1 MHLFAHLV
9 ERGGQLSHFALAR
22 HMDAV
27 FVIALAHP
35 LNAAG
40 KLRNRLGH
48 NAGNQPRQHQHD
60 GQRQQEDEHHA
71 VAHGNQRIYRLLHI
85 RQQHEHA
92 ESLSVLLQRRGK
104 TADPNARNVAP
115 GQRVEHGRGLRLARA
130 ILQMEAIIRIL
141 FPAQNGMH
149 LAQRQQRAAPLAE
162 RVVRHLAIRIYNQKA
177 AAALAGRLYKPL
189 MKRIR
194 GVAAHPFPQRGG
206 KVPGLRGMGAD
217 RVGKQRVAD

>member
-1 MHLFAHLV
+1 MR
-9 ERGGQLSHFALAR
+9 ETSR
-22 HMDAV
+22 
-27 FVIALAHP
+27 
-35 LNAAG
+35 
-40 KLRNRLGH
+40 
-48 NAGNQPRQHQHD
+48 
-60 GQRQQEDEHHA
+60 
-71 VAHGNQRIYRLLHI
+71 
-85 RQQHEHA
+85 
-92 ESLSVLLQRRGK
+92 
-104 TADPNARNVAP
+104 P

-141 FPAQNGMH
+141 FSAQNGMH

-162 RVVRHLAIRIYNQKA
+162 RVVRVTLPSVSTTKRRPPPWLAA
-177 AAALAGRLYKPL
+177 CTKPL

>member
-1 MHLFAHLV
+1 M
-9 ERGGQLSHFALAR
+9 
-22 HMDAV
+22 
-27 FVIALAHP
+27 
-35 LNAAG
+35 
-40 KLRNRLGH
+40 
-48 NAGNQPRQHQHD
+48 
-60 GQRQQEDEHHA
+60 
-71 VAHGNQRIYRLLHI
+71 
-85 RQQHEHA
+85 
-92 ESLSVLLQRRGK
+92 
-104 TADPNARNVAP
+104 RNVAP
-115 GQRVEHGRGLRLARA
+115 GQRVEHGRGLRLTRA

-149 LAQRQQRAAPLAE
+149 LTQRQQRAAPLAE